1 MEVINNLY
9 SRCIRLFLSVSTTFG
24 PLKYKTSI
32 KRTKFSRGQQ
42 GDQGWSTCQKLV
54 WDLLVPPGEGMA
66 LGGNQTLVPLHLWG
80 GYQGRKDF
88 TEVVGERA

>member
-42 GDQGWSTCQKLV
+42 GDQGWSTCQNLV

-66 LGGNQTLVPLHLWG
+66 LGGEPNIGSPASVGRLSRKKRLHRG
-80 GYQGRKDF
+80 GW
-88 TEVVGERA
+88 